1 MSFSVAGQ
9 HNQQRPPSRRAP
21 GRGWRTPRSLV
32 VGSATLGIILA
43 GIGVAVASSSD
54 GSMTITRNGTVL
66 DGRKIDGYVHIKAD
80 DVTIRNST
88 IKYGG
93 AHAVR
98 IFEGFSGALIE
109 NTRIQCTEPET
120 NGLVFGN
127 YTARKV
133 RVSGCKNGFMHSP
146 EAPATIIM
154 STWNGK
160 PVAAGDLPSAASP
173 EPTPDRTT
181 PAPEDSP
188 DGADGSASATVTRAP
203 ASRAPSSFPGPDNTG
218 VPPGTTLRAS
228 GSIKVTQDGQVLSG
242 LNITGCVT
250 VTAKNVVIRKSR
262 ITCDG
267 IYSIRTIDAV
277 NLLVEDVEIN
287 GRGKNSAAVCCGE
300 YTLRRVD
307 ISNVI
312 DGPRLGSDV
321 VVEDS
326 WIHHLTRGPGSHND
340 TLQTTGAS
348 NIVVRGNTLEAYNPV
363 TRDPFNA
370 CLMIG
375 STTGP
380 IVSNLVFEG
389 NYCNGGNY
397 SIGVRTDLNASNIR
411 LSGNVFGRNHR
422 YGVIARPDQRGISW
436 DRATNLY
443 ADNRKPVVG

>member
-1 MSFSVAGQ
+1 MSFSAAGQ
-9 HNQQRPPSRRAP
+9 RNRHTPAVRRG
-21 GRGWRTPRSLV
+21 GRRWAWRTPRSLV
-32 VGSATLGIILA
+32 VASATLAVILT
-43 GIGVAVASSSD
+43 GIGVAVASSGD
-54 GSMTITRNGTVL
+54 GSLTITKNGTVL
-66 DGRKIDGYVHIKAD
+66 EGRKIDGYVHIKAN
-80 DVTIRNST
+80 DVTIKNVT
-88 IKYGG
+88 VKYGG

-98 IFEGFSGALIE
+98 VFEGFSGAVIE
-109 NTRIQCTEPET
+109 STWIQCTRPET

-133 RVSGCKNGFMHSP
+133 HISGCKNGFMHSTD
-146 EAPATIIM
+146 APATIVE

-160 PVAAGDLPSAASP
+160 PVAAGDLPPAEPDPTATTP
-173 EPTPDRTT
+173 GATPTPAEESAG
-181 PAPEDSP
+181 PA
-188 DGADGSASATVTRAP
+188 ANASV
-203 ASRAPSSFPGPDNTG
+203 SRAPSTRIPSTFPGPDNTG
-218 VPPGTTLRAS
+218 VPPGTKLTAS
-228 GSIKVTQDGQVLSG
+228 GSIKVTEDGRVLSG

-250 VTAKNVVIRKSR
+250 VTAKNVILRKSR

-267 IYSIRTIDAV
+267 LYSIRTDGAV
-277 NLLVEDVEIN
+277 NLVVEDVEIN
-287 GRGKNSAAVCCGE
+287 GQGKNSAAVCCGE

-321 VVEDS
+321 VVENS
-326 WIHHLTRGPGSHND
+326 WIHHLTRQPGSHND

-348 NIVVRGNTLEAYNPV
+348 NIVVRGNSLEAYNPV

-380 IVSNLVFEG
+380 VVSNLVFEG

-397 SIGVRTDLNASNIR
+397 SIGVREDLNASNIR
-411 LSGNVFGRNHR
+411 LQSNVFGRNHR
-422 YGVIARPDQRGISW
+422 YGVIARPDQRGITW

-443 ADNRKPVVG
+443 ADNRRPVV

>member
-1 MSFSVAGQ
+1 M
-9 HNQQRPPSRRAP
+9 
-21 GRGWRTPRSLV
+21 
-32 VGSATLGIILA
+32 TLGIILA
-43 GIGVAVASSSD
+43 GIGVAVAGSGD
-54 GSMTITRNGTVL
+54 GSMTITRDGTVL
-66 DGRKIDGYVHIKAD
+66 DGRKIEGYVHIKAD

-98 IFEGFSGALIE
+98 IFDGFTGALVE
-109 NTRIQCTEPET
+109 NTRIQCTEART
-120 NGLVFGN
+120 NGIVFGN

-133 RVSGCKNGFMHSP
+133 RVIGCRNGFVHSP
-146 EAPATIIM
+146 EAPATIVM
-154 STWNGK
+154 STWNGQ
-160 PVAAGDLPSAASP
+160 PVAAGDLPSAGKP
-173 EPTPDRTT
+173 T
-181 PAPEDSP
+181 PAPDPGTPTPGDSP
-188 DGADGSASATVTRAP
+188 DASDSAAAATVTRAP
-203 ASRAPSSFPGPDNTG
+203 TSRAPSTFPGPDNTG
-218 VPPGTTLRAS
+218 VPASTALRAS
-228 GSIKVTQDGQVLSG
+228 GSLKLTQDGQVVSG

-250 VTAKNVVIRKSR
+250 VTAKNVVLRKSR
-262 ITCDG
+262 ITCG
-267 IYSIRTIDAV
+267 GNYSIRTIDAV
-277 NLLVEDVEIN
+277 NLVVEDVEIN
-287 GRGKNSAAVCCGE
+287 GLGKNSAAVCCGE

-348 NIVVRGNTLEAYNPV
+348 NIVIRGNSLEAYNPV
-363 TRDPFNA
+363 TKDPFNA

-380 IVSNLVFEG
+380 IVSNLLFEG

-397 SIGVRTDLNASNIR
+397 SIGIRTDLNAANIR
-411 LSGNVFGRNHR
+411 LSRNVFGRNHR
-422 YGVIARPDQRGISW
+422 YGVIARPDQAGIRW
-436 DRATNLY
+436 DRSTNLY

>member
-1 MSFSVAGQ
+1 M
-9 HNQQRPPSRRAP
+9 
-21 GRGWRTPRSLV
+21 
-32 VGSATLGIILA
+32 GSATLGIILA
-43 GIGVAVASSSD
+43 GIGVAVASSGD
-54 GSMTITRNGTVL
+54 GSMTITRNGAVL

-80 DVTIRNST
+80 NVTIRNST

-93 AHAVR
+93 AHTVR
-98 IFEGFSGALIE
+98 IFDGFSGALIE
-109 NTRIQCTEPET
+109 NTRISCTRPGT
-120 NGLVFGN
+120 NGVVFGN

-133 RVSGCKNGFMHSP
+133 RVVGCKNGFLHSP

-160 PVAAGDLPSAASP
+160 PVAAGDLPPAAEPKPTP
-173 EPTPDRTT
+173 EPTRSTPGSRPT
-181 PAPEDSP
+181 PARPTP
-188 DGADGSASATVTRAP
+188 AAGATSTKAP
-203 ASRAPSSFPGPDNTG
+203 TTRAPSSFPGPDDTG
-218 VPPGTTLRAS
+218 VPAGTTLRAS
-228 GSIKVTQDGQVLSG
+228 GSIKATQDGQVFSG
-242 LNITGCVT
+242 LNINGCVT
-250 VTAKNVVIRKSR
+250 VLAKNVVIRKSR
-262 ITCDG
+262 ITCGG
-267 IYSIRTIDAV
+267 IYSIRTINAV

-287 GRGKNSAAVCCGE
+287 GLGKNSAAVCCGE

-380 IVSNLVFEG
+380 IVSNLLFEG

-397 SIGVRTDLNASNIR
+397 SIGIRTDLNANNIR
-411 LSGNVFGRNHR
+411 LSGNVFGRNYR
-422 YGVIARPDQRGISW
+422 YGVIARPDQRGITW
-436 DRATNLY
+436 DRSSNLF

>member
-9 HNQQRPPSRRAP
+9 HNPRRSPSRRTHW
-21 GRGWRTPRSLV
+21 RGWRTPRSLV
-32 VGSATLGIILA
+32 VSSTTLGIIIA
-43 GIGVAVASSSD
+43 GIGVAVASSGD
-54 GSMTITRNGTVL
+54 GSTTVTRNGAVL
-66 DGRKIDGYVHIKAD
+66 DGRTIDGYVHIKAN

-88 IKYGG
+88 VKYGG

-109 NTRIQCTEPET
+109 NTRIECTRPGT

-127 YTARKV
+127 YTARRV
-133 RVSGCKNGFMHSP
+133 RVIGCKNGFLHSP
-146 EAPATIIM
+146 EAPATIVM

-160 PVAAGDLPSAASP
+160 PVAAGDLPPAVEPAP
-173 EPTPDRTT
+173 DPTTPTPDS
-181 PAPEDSP
+181 APTSP
-188 DGADGSASATVTRAP
+188 DGPASAAAATETRAP
-203 ASRAPSSFPGPDNTG
+203 INRAPGTFPGPDDTG
-218 VPPGTTLRAS
+218 VPAGTSLRAS

-250 VTAKNVVIRKSR
+250 VTAKNVILRKSR

-267 IYSIRTIDAV
+267 IYSIRTINAV
-277 NLLVEDVEIN
+277 NLVVEDVEIN
-287 GRGKNSAAVCCGE
+287 GMGKNSAAVCCGD

-312 DGPRLGSDV
+312 DGPRLGSNV
-321 VVEDS
+321 VVENS

-348 NIVVRGNTLEAYNPV
+348 NIVVRGNSLEAYNPV
-363 TRDPFNA
+363 TKDPFNA

-380 IVSNLVFEG
+380 IVSNLVFER

-397 SIGVRTDLNASNIR
+397 SIGVRTDLNAASIR
-411 LSGNVFGRNHR
+411 VSGNVFGRNHR
-422 YGVIARPDQRGISW
+422 YGVIARPDQAGITW

-443 ADNRKPVVG
+443 ADNRKPVV